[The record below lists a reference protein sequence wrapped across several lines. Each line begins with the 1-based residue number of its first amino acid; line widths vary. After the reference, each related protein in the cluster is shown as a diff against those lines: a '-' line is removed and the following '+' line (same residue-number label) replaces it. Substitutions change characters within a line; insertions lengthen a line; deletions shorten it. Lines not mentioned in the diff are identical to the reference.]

1 MTMALLKDN
10 GIHNYWPEMGQ
21 ATPDGCIFEARLSYY
36 GTHWYLTSLN
46 GQTLK
51 GRGIVD
57 EGDGRYKATP
67 RAFEKICKEYPVRH
81 ENFLD

>member
-1 MTMALLKDN
+1 MMMELLKDN
-10 GIHNYWPEMGQ
+10 GIHSYCREMGQ
-21 ATPDGCIFEARLSYY
+21 ATPDGCIFEAHLGYY

-57 EGDGRYKATP
+57 EGDGRYKVTP
-67 RAFEKICKEYPVRH
+67 RAFEKSATNTPLGMRI
-81 ENFLD
+81 F